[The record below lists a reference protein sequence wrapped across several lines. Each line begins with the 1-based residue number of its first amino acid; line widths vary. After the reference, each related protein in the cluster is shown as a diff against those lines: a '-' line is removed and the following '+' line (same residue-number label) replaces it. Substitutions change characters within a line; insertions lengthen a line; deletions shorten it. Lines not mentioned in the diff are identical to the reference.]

1 MTVMRILT
9 QRKPKSPQRIIMAQ
23 TALSWSIDSQA
34 SDLSGLVLQN
44 QRPVP
49 ELGDKDVLVELRAAS
64 LNYRDLVVAKGK
76 GGLVAPPGAIPG
88 SDGAGVVV
96 KIGSQVQNLQPN
108 DRVVTHMVPDK
119 FPADATP
126 PLGDDEL
133 PGWSHI
139 CAGLGQEMNGTLT
152 TYGVFPE
159 SCLVKFGD
167 GMSFEEAATLACSG
181 ITAWNAL
188 MGLEGKQVKKGDW
201 VLVQGSGGVSVAAL
215 QFAVAV
221 GAIVVATTSSEEKGS
236 TLKALGASHIV
247 NYRQTPSWGA
257 AAKELTPSG
266 RGFDI
271 IVDVGGNATLSQSVA
286 AVRRNGV
293 ITVVG
298 MIGEADV
305 EPTPMMAVL
314 FVACVVRGIL
324 LGSRTMMRSMVKFVE
339 DNDIKLALDDE
350 VFALANVKDAFRR
363 LEEQK
368 HFSKVVIQIPGKI
381 QSEEA

>member
-1 MTVMRILT
+1 MT
-9 QRKPKSPQRIIMAQ
+9 MAQ
-23 TALSWSIDSQA
+23 TAVSWSIDSQT
-34 SDLSGLVLQN
+34 SDLSGLVLQAE
-44 QRPVP
+44 RPIP
-49 ELGDKDVLVELRAAS
+49 GLGDKDVLVELRAAS
-64 LNYRDLVVAKGK
+64 LNYRELVVVKSQS
-76 GGLVAPPGAIPG
+76 GLVAPRGAIPG

-96 KIGSQVQNLQPN
+96 KVGSQVQNFRPN
-108 DRVVTHMVPDK
+108 DKVITHMIPDK
-119 FPADATP
+119 FPNDATP

-133 PGWSHI
+133 PGWNHI

-167 GMSFEEAATLACSG
+167 GMSFAEAATLTCSG

-188 MGLEGKQVKKGDW
+188 MGLDGKQVKKGDW
-201 VLVQGSGGVSVAAL
+201 VIVQGSGGVSVAAL

-221 GAIVVATTSSEEKGS
+221 GATVVATTSSDEKGS
-236 TLKALGASHIV
+236 RLKALGASYIV

-271 IVDVGGNATLSQSVA
+271 VVDVGGNATLPQSVA

-293 ITVVG
+293 ITIVG
-298 MIGEADV
+298 MVGKADV
-305 EPTPMMAVL
+305 EPTPLMAVL

-324 LGSRTMMRSMVKFVE
+324 LGSREMMRDMVEFVGKNE
-339 DNDIKLALDDE
+339 IRLALDDE
-350 VFALANVKDAFRR
+350 VFALVEVKGAFKK

-368 HFSKVVIQIPGKI
+368 HFSKVVIQIPG
-381 QSEEA
+381 E